1 MGDGIA
7 AGVIVKVTGV
17 SSTERGAEG
26 VVQAIRRGWT
36 GKEAVVLAPGPL
48 RSREFTV
55 PVADLSR
62 K

>member
-7 AGVIVKVTGV
+7 TGVNVRVTGV
-17 SSTERGAEG
+17 SSMERGAVG
-26 VVQAIRRGWT
+26 VVVAIRPGWA
-36 GKEAVVLAPGPL
+36 GKEAVVVAYGAL

-62 K
+62 V